1 MIRYLVKKGIEVNA
15 ADPDAPISP
24 LSVDVMTNDV
34 PTARALIGAGED
46 VNNLDSVGSTPLLH
60 AASVDF
66 GDTEMVRLLLAGW
79 RENGS
84 AFRGPP
90 DRTSDC

>member
-1 MIRYLVKKGIEVNA
+1 
-15 ADPDAPISP
+15 
-24 LSVDVMTNDV
+24 MTNDV
-34 PTARALIGAGED
+34 PTALIGAGAD
-46 VNNLDSVGSTPLLH
+46 VNNLDSVGSTPLRH

-84 AFRGPP
+84 AFLARVLAFVDGE
-90 DRTSDC
+90 